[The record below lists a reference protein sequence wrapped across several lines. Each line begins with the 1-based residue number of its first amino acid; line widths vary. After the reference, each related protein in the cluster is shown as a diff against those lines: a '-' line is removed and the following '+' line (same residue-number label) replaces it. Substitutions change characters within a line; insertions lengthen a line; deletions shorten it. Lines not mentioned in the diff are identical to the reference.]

1 MMKKKL
7 SYTIMLLLFSIIT
20 AYGQNNLAEPR
31 RTAEEQVAF
40 EKSVKVNPA
49 KIAPETIADPRMG
62 ATQNQSDPVN
72 WKPSPVQEEE
82 RPAPE
87 INDSDHMTGADQA
100 QNAVNRTQPEG
111 LQPQGKTVNVREVS
125 GSRTQPEG
133 LKPVT
138 VTNYRDLKG
147 SRTQPEGEKPKR

>member
-1 MMKKKL
+1 MKKKL
-7 SYTIMLLLFSIIT
+7 SYIFMLLLFSIIT

-31 RTAEEQVAF
+31 RTAEEQDAF

-62 ATQNQSDPVN
+62 ETQSQISPVN
-72 WKPSPVQEEE
+72 WKPSPVQEEN

-87 INDSDHMTGADQA
+87 ITHADHITGVSRASQD
-100 QNAVNRTQPEG
+100 VKRTQPAG
-111 LQPQGKTVNVREVS
+111 IQPQGKTVNYREVS

-133 LKPVT
+133 LKPAT
-138 VTNYRDLKG
+138 VTNYRDIKG
-147 SRTQPEGEKPKR
+147 PRTQPEGEKPKR